1 MLARDCLS
9 SFTQWPICP
18 LQEWAFSSLL
28 ASKHIIHKEQG
39 RSNVCVKLKINK
51 NLNEVLTVH
60 KHKALK
66 ARLWVMRLMD
76 MQHNRKC
83 LRFRHYHVTEY
94 KLTVQQHDCNCAEA
108 VLIVKQL
115 EPYPKIVLVMT
126 PSGCKMHNK
135 RPFFFLF
142 FLK

>member
-1 MLARDCLS
+1 M
-9 SFTQWPICP
+9 
-18 LQEWAFSSLL
+18 
-28 ASKHIIHKEQG
+28 
-39 RSNVCVKLKINK
+39 
-51 NLNEVLTVH
+51 H

-66 ARLWVMRLMD
+66 ARLSHEAYGHAAQQKMSEVQTLP
-76 MQHNRKC
+76 
-83 LRFRHYHVTEY
+83 YVTEY

-135 RPFFFLF
+135 RPFFF
-142 FLK
+142 FLINVNA